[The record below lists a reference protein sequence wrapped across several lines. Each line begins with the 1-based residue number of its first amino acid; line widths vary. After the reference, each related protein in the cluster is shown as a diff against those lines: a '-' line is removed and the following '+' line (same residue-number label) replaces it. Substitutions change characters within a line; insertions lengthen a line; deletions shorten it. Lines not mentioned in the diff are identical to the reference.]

1 MNRTIFAVQGG
12 RQWKYQAQTV
22 HQADETAI
30 AVDSLEVVTQ
40 LYLDTRSY
48 SNQHAVNISKTTY
61 IMITRNSS
69 RDENTRTWRISS
81 YLFTYLRLSTNIHW
95 TGSSPIRHKVNLTQL
110 KTFELELNFA
120 QYIHSRLMCGLRI
133 FAGPLYTIYWVT
145 SYLRLSALSILTCH
159 PNMSFLSRL
168 VLDNA
173 KNLEKFH
180 LGHCTPQ
187 PPQRKQISS
196 RDLNSCW

>member
-120 QYIHSRLMCGLRI
+120 QYIHYTDVQI
-133 FAGPLYTIYWVT
+133 ADFAGTAIYHLPSNVI
-145 SYLRLSALSILTCH
+145 SVIVGFVYI
-159 PNMSFLSRL
+159 
-168 VLDNA
+168 
-173 KNLEKFH
+173 NL
-180 LGHCTPQ
+180 Q
-187 PPQRKQISS
+187 Q
-196 RDLNSCW
+196 